1 MVAIRTPQWQSLVEE
16 KVAKETELGLLRTRW
31 QMSISTIDCYKSL
44 INRYVLNEMVIEE
57 NLELIAEKWNEYFN
71 KNIKTEVL

>member
-1 MVAIRTPQWQSLVEE
+1 MHVVKGKGIVKESAKFNILPEIELVENNGL
-16 KVAKETELGLLRTRW
+16 KSNELK
-31 QMSISTIDCYKSL
+31 IA
-44 INRYVLNEMVIEE
+44 EMVIEE

>member
-1 MVAIRTPQWQSLVEE
+1 MSVNQGDLESAKFNILPEIELVENNGL
-16 KVAKETELGLLRTRW
+16 KSNELK
-31 QMSISTIDCYKSL
+31 IA
-44 INRYVLNEMVIEE
+44 EMVIEE